1 MRRWLA
7 APLLFALIAFCSY
20 VDAPQVQAQA
30 KASPPEEETFIT
42 ADGIQLHGLFHRS
55 AKSPG
60 TDPVV
65 ILLYPPGKDNN
76 MLKGDWGGLANRLA
90 ESGYNVFRFDWRG
103 HGKSNDIKDTTKFWQ
118 NSITGPWNLKFIK
131 DAPPRKPIK
140 DTFYY
145 KDLINPGSYMPVYL
159 TDLAAVR
166 AQLDLKND
174 AGDVNT
180 SSIYLIGAEGAAA
193 IGIIW
198 MAAEW
203 NRPQFAPTPNQLGM
217 SPRYEYVPQQ
227 LRGDFES
234 AGNDI
239 SGAVWLSGSRPMS
252 MSKAVVNGAISGI
265 LPNGSR
271 MMVTPKIRDNNP
283 MLFLYAAQ
291 DKKGEGEAK
300 YFHVEALVGKGDPKN
315 GLRPLNAN
323 YLKTIAKGG
332 ALSGVGLLGDNEK
345 LGTETDI
352 MKFLD
357 AQQQERK
364 SIVRK
369 NRGYNNTY
377 FIKLNDFGLFPMNN
391 P

>member
-1 MRRWLA
+1 M
-7 APLLFALIAFCSY
+7 
-20 VDAPQVQAQA
+20 
-30 KASPPEEETFIT
+30 
-42 ADGIQLHGLFHRS
+42 
-55 AKSPG
+55 
-60 TDPVV
+60 
-65 ILLYPPGKDNN
+65 
-76 MLKGDWGGLANRLA
+76 
-90 ESGYNVFRFDWRG
+90 
-103 HGKSNDIKDTTKFWQ
+103 KFWQ

-131 DAPPRKPIK
+131 DAPPRRPIK

-145 KDLINPGSYMPVYL
+145 KDLINPMSYMPVYL

-180 SSIYLIGAEGAAA
+180 SSIYLVGAEGAAA
-193 IGIIW
+193 IGMSW

-217 SPRYEYVPQQ
+217 DPRYEYVPQR

-252 MSKAVVNGAISGI
+252 FSKAVVNGAISGI

-271 MMVTPKIRDNNP
+271 MTVTPKIRDNNP
-283 MLFLYAAQ
+283 MLFLYAAG
-291 DKKGEGEAK
+291 DKKGENEAK
-300 YFHVEALVGKGDPKN
+300 YFHLEALVGKGDAKN
-315 GLRPLNAN
+315 GLRALNPN
-323 YLKTIAKGG
+323 YLKPIAKGG
-332 ALSGVGLLGDNEK
+332 TLSGVGLLGDNEK

-352 MKFLD
+352 LKFLD

-364 SIVRK
+364 AIVRK
-369 NRGYNNTY
+369 NRDYKTLY
-377 FIKLNDFGLFPMNN
+377 YIKLNDFGLFPMAN